1 METME
6 MIATTIATTAVSHVL
21 SKPLVISFSCLLL
34 DKNGMLKSRSNTI
47 LRKFLN

>member
-6 MIATTIATTAVSHVL
+6 MIAKTIATTAVSHVL
-21 SKPLVISFSCLLL
+21 SKPLVSFSCLLL
-34 DKNGMLKSRSNTI
+34 DKNGLFKSRSNTI